1 MKNDAELSQTQRGVG
16 LIGSTEPRVHTPLLK
31 GKSKANE
38 VADLAEKI
46 GLPLI
51 PWQRWV
57 LEDLLTVN
65 DDGLWVKRTGIIL
78 VSRQNGKTHLA
89 RMLILA
95 HLFLWN
101 TKNVLGMSSNRNM
114 ALDTFRQVSYTIE
127 GFGCSPDGVVGET
140 LHSKHNSITPMTG
153 LIEIKCP
160 NTATHIE
167 TVLENKAPSK
177 YIPQMQCQMAV
188 TGAKWCDFVSFDPRV
203 PEDLQLLV
211 VRVERDQE
219 YIDSMEVEVKQFL
232 SEVLDL
238 FNQLKARQK

>member
-1 MKNDAELSQTQRGVG
+1 MEQR
-16 LIGSTEPRVHTPLLK
+16 TEEWFSARL
-31 GKSKANE
+31 GKVTASR
-38 VADLAEKI
+38 VADVLAKI
-46 GLPLI
+46 KSGESASRKNYKMELVV
-51 PWQRWV
+51 QR
-57 LEDLLTVN
+57 LT
-65 DDGLWVKRTGIIL
+65 
-78 VSRQNGKTHLA
+78 GKPQESFTNAAMEWGTEQEPFA
-89 RMLILA
+89 RMAYEA
-95 HLFLWN
+95 H
-101 TKNVLGMSSNRNM
+101 TG
-114 ALDTFRQVSYTIE
+114 TFVKEDGFVDHPTIE
-127 GFGCSPDGVVGET
+127 GFGCSPDGIVGE
-140 LHSKHNSITPMTG
+140 G

-177 YIPQMQCQMAV
+177 YIPQMQAQMAC

-203 PEDLQLLV
+203 PEDLQLFV

>member
-1 MKNDAELSQTQRGVG
+1 MVQEQLQRTDAWMQQRLGKVTASRVADVLAKIKSGESASRKNYKMELVVQRLTGQPQESFTNAAMEWG
-16 LIGSTEPRVHTPLLK
+16 TATEP
-31 GKSKANE
+31 
-38 VADLAEKI
+38 
-46 GLPLI
+46 
-51 PWQRWV
+51 Q
-57 LEDLLTVN
+57 
-65 DDGLWVKRTGIIL
+65 
-78 VSRQNGKTHLA
+78 A
-89 RMLILA
+89 RMAYEA
-95 HLFLWN
+95 HTGLF
-101 TKNVLGMSSNRNM
+101 VEEVGFI
-114 ALDTFRQVSYTIE
+114 DHPTIE

>member
-1 MKNDAELSQTQRGVG
+1 MRIKKSIERDCMEQR
-16 LIGSTEPRVHTPLLK
+16 TEEWFAARL
-31 GKSKANE
+31 GKVTASR
-38 VADLAEKI
+38 VADVLAKI
-46 GLPLI
+46 KSGESASRKNYKMELVV
-51 PWQRWV
+51 QR
-57 LEDLLTVN
+57 LTNKVGESFTN
-65 DDGLWVKRTGIIL
+65 AAMEWGTE
-78 VSRQNGKTHLA
+78 QEPFA
-89 RMLILA
+89 RMAYEA
-95 HLFLWN
+95 H
-101 TKNVLGMSSNRNM
+101 TG
-114 ALDTFRQVSYTIE
+114 TFVKEEGFVDHPTIE
-127 GFGCSPDGVVGET
+127 GFGCSPDGIVGE
-140 LHSKHNSITPMTG
+140 G

-177 YIPQMQCQMAV
+177 YIPQMQAQMAC

-203 PEDLQLLV
+203 PEDLQLFV